1 MGTKAKSDGGQTL
14 WIILPLS
21 YKRIINIT
29 VWCLTDC
36 SCTYSVQHNV
46 LIYKMRI
53 YAVCIYAVWNT
64 CGSRQNMTMCG
75 GRAARFG
82 FFFLLRQQYYRN
94 RIASHCNYS
103 VCLHLLNFFLF
114 LSTAEIVITIQFNFY
129 FFIFF
134 VALLLCLPFHC
145 MEFALRKSRNK
156 SMRSYDRK
164 QQCLFVFLLLTNE
177 TKSHLSNILKNLQTP
192 RFVVFFVVVVA
203 VILFRYAFFRFY
215 YFKCM
220 SINTH
225 IAISYCNNRIF
236 MHLFCDFKSMI
247 LA

>member
-46 LIYKMRI
+46 YKMRI

-103 VCLHLLNFFLF
+103 VCLHLLNSFFSCQRLKLSLLF
-114 LSTAEIVITIQFNFY
+114 NSIFIFY
-129 FFIFF
+129 F
-134 VALLLCLPFHC
+134 
-145 MEFALRKSRNK
+145 
-156 SMRSYDRK
+156 Y
-164 QQCLFVFLLLTNE
+164 
-177 TKSHLSNILKNLQTP
+177 
-192 RFVVFFVVVVA
+192 
-203 VILFRYAFFRFY
+203 FRFAPLFAVPLY
-215 YFKCM
+215 G
-220 SINTH
+220 IR
-225 IAISYCNNRIF
+225 IAKIT
-236 MHLFCDFKSMI
+236 
-247 LA
+247 

>member
-1 MGTKAKSDGGQTL
+1 MSDRLQL
-14 WIILPLS
+14 H
-21 YKRIINIT
+21 
-29 VWCLTDC
+29 
-36 SCTYSVQHNV
+36 VQRATQC
-46 LIYKMRI
+46 IYKMRI

-82 FFFLLRQQYYRN
+82 FFLFSDN
-94 RIASHCNYS
+94 NITATVSHRIAIILCVYICWILSFLVNGWNCHYYS
-103 VCLHLLNFFLF
+103 
-114 LSTAEIVITIQFNFY
+114 IQFL
-129 FFIFF
+129 FFIFIF
-134 VALLLCLPFHC
+134 ALLLCLPFHC

-192 RFVVFFVVVVA
+192 RFVVLLLLLL
-203 VILFRYAFFRFY
+203 LFSFDMHFFRFY
-215 YFKCM
+215 YFRCM